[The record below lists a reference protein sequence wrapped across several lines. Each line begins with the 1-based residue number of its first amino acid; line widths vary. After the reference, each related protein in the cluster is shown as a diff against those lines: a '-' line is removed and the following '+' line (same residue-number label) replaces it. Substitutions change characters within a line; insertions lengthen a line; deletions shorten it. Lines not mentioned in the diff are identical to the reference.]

1 MFHSF
6 KCNRASRVTRYAIAI
21 VAKLSWTLSIERQ
34 KLPRLATWSQLHAQF
49 FFRCRGQTRHRKTQN
64 TEIVTRLAKRERE
77 TATLDKVQLTA
88 NMKILLIGNY
98 APDRQESM
106 LRFSHLL
113 ESELRARGHRVQL
126 LQPRAR
132 LNRAGASPEGKAKWL
147 GYIDKFVLFPALL
160 KRAAR
165 RADIVHITDH
175 SNAMYVRH
183 LKNAPLLLT
192 CNDVFA
198 IRSALG
204 LVPENPT
211 SATGK
216 VLQKLILNGLN
227 RAPHIACISENT
239 REQLLEVSSRS
250 PDSTTVIEMGLNYP
264 YFPMPAEEAEPFI
277 LHVGG
282 NQWYKNRKGVL
293 QIYRALCDKM
303 GNETPRL
310 VMAGKEFTPEMEDYC
325 AQHNLGGVMR
335 VEGASNE
342 ELRALYSRARAFIFP
357 SLAEGFGWPI
367 VEAQACGCRVMTTD
381 LPPMNGIGGE
391 AAVLCDP
398 LDVAG
403 AADQLRALLDEDET
417 QCQTRVE
424 AGLKNAERFTTAS
437 MVEQYERRY
446 REIAHAA

>member
-1 MFHSF
+1 
-6 KCNRASRVTRYAIAI
+6 
-21 VAKLSWTLSIERQ
+21 
-34 KLPRLATWSQLHAQF
+34 
-49 FFRCRGQTRHRKTQN
+49 
-64 TEIVTRLAKRERE
+64 
-77 TATLDKVQLTA
+77 
-88 NMKILLIGNY
+88 MKILLIGNY

-106 LRFSHLL
+106 QRFAHLL
-113 ESELRARGHRVQL
+113 ESELGARGHRVQL

-132 LNRAGASPEGKAKWL
+132 LNRNGAPPSGLAKWL

-183 LKNAPLLLT
+183 LKKAPLLLT
-192 CNDVFA
+192 CNDVLA

-211 SATGK
+211 GATGK

-239 REQLLEVSSRS
+239 REQLLEVSRRA
-250 PDSTTVIEMGLNYP
+250 PEATTVIDMGLNYP
-264 YFPMPAEEAEPFI
+264 YFSMPIEQATPMIEGYFGGTIPPFL

-282 NQWYKNRKGVL
+282 NQWYKNREGVL

-303 GNETPRL
+303 GDKTPRL
-310 VMAGKEFTPEMEDYC
+310 VMAGKEFSPEMEEYC
-325 AQHNLGGVMR
+325 AKNNLHNVIR

-342 ELRALYSRARAFIFP
+342 ELRAFYSRAEAFLFP

-367 VEAQACGCRVMTTD
+367 VEAQACGCRAMTTD
-381 LPPMNGIGGE
+381 LPPMNHIGSD
-391 AAVLCDP
+391 AAILCDP
-398 LDVAG
+398 LDVAA
-403 AADQLRALLDEDET
+403 AADKLRTLLEEDET
-417 QCQTRVE
+417 QRRVRIE
-424 AGLKNAERFTTAS
+424 AGIKNAERFTTAI
-437 MVEQYERRY
+437 MVEKYERLY
-446 REIAHAA
+446 REIGDAA